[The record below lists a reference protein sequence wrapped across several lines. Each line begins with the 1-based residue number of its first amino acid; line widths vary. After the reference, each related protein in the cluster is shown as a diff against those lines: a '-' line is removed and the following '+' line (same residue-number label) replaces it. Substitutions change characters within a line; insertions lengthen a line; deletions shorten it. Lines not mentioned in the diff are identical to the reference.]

1 MKIKRTT
8 GHDRTKDAVGPIKK
22 AESPQ
27 RSSKTASK
35 DISDTVSLSLDA
47 VAAHRAGDIEV
58 SSAEEIQQVTSIDG
72 ALPDPRA
79 TSQAILEKELAQVF
93 REIYL

>member
-8 GHDRTKDAVGPIKK
+8 NRGSPKEAVRSTEQTQTTKRPSQPSAKEV
-22 AESPQ
+22 A
-27 RSSKTASK
+27 
-35 DISDTVSLSLDA
+35 DTVSLSVDA
-47 VAAHRAGDIEV
+47 IASRNAVDETSSIEEVAEATA
-58 SSAEEIQQVTSIDG
+58 ADG
-72 ALPDPRA
+72 PLPDPRA